1 MVDVISVLDAL
12 DIVSIANA
20 VITLLVAAG
29 ALVYKSR
36 VDGILIGVSE
46 SLMTL
51 GNISNNMGELII
63 KITKAVDPDSPGGIA
78 LTAEEWSGIRAE
90 LGECITD
97 VNRIIGLASGFIS
110 RINRK

>member
-20 VITLLVAAG
+20 VITLAIAAG

-46 SLMTL
+46 SLMVL
-51 GNISNNMGELII
+51 GQISTNMGELII
-63 KITKAVDPDSPGGIA
+63 KITKSADPDSPGGVA
-78 LTAEEWSGIRAE
+78 LTPDEWSAIRAE
-90 LGECITD
+90 LNECITG
-97 VNRIIGLASGFIS
+97 VNRIIGLASGFIA
-110 RINRK
+110 RLNRK